1 MASFDLGEIEITL
14 DPSSIGNA
22 ILKISMIQAGLNRA
36 LRAMYDY
43 LLDEG
48 VTIARMEIV
57 RLCSLDDRMSGDLWM
72 SVKSSPEFVF
82 DETTGTGKAYI
93 TAGEGLKTGKDGMSY
108 AVYVEFGTG
117 AFSEKRKKQ
126 EAEAKQPATSWG
138 STLKLPESKKTT
150 ESTLEAI
157 KPMHFQGT
165 DGKWYTTYGQRPKP
179 FMRNTKFELWQRA
192 QKKWSELLSQYLP
205 HETG

>member
-1 MASFDLGEIEITL
+1 MASFNLGDIEITL
-14 DPSSIGNA
+14 DPESIGSA

-48 VTIARMEIV
+48 VKIARMEIV

-126 EAEAKQPATSWG
+126 EAESKQPTTSWG
-138 STLKLPESKKTT
+138 GALKLPGNKKTS
-150 ESTLEAI
+150 ESTLEPV

-165 DGKWYTTYGQRPKP
+165 DGKWYTTYGQPPKP
-179 FMRNTKFELWQRA
+179 FMRNTKYELWQRA
-192 QKKWSELLSQYLP
+192 QKKWAELLSQYLP